1 MRSVV
6 AASVLSVFAAAS
18 VAAQAADDTTR
29 IQVVPVAGSVSMLVG
44 RGGNIGVAVGDDA
57 VFLVDDQ
64 FAPLTGKIVDA
75 VKSIT
80 DKPIKFLLNT
90 HWHGDHTGGNENF
103 GKAGVV
109 IVAHDNVRQRMSVE
123 QFLARFNQRVPPS
136 PRQALPVITF
146 AQMVTFH
153 INDEDIHAIHVANA
167 HTDGDVVVHWSKS
180 NVMHLGDT
188 YFNGGYP
195 FIDLGSGGSIDGVI
209 AAVTTALG
217 YADDN
222 TKIIPGHGPLA
233 TKADLTAYRD
243 MLVGVRAAVSPL
255 VGKKTKE
262 QAVAAKPLAK
272 WDDKWGKG
280 FIKPDDMVG
289 QIYES
294 LTSKR
299 AKQ

>member
-1 MRSVV
+1 MRAWIV
-6 AASVLSVFAAAS
+6 AGIIAGGTAGRA
-18 VAAQAADDTTR
+18 AAQAGEDTTR

-44 RGGNIGVAVGDDA
+44 RGGNIGVAVGEDA

-64 FAPLTGKIVDA
+64 FAPLTRKIIDA
-75 VKSIT
+75 VRTIT

-136 PRQALPVITF
+136 PRAALPVITF

-153 INDEDIHAIHVANA
+153 INDDDIHAIHVANA

-217 YADDN
+217 YANDG

-233 TKADLTAYRD
+233 SRADLAAYRD
-243 MLVGVRAAVSPL
+243 MLVGTRAAVARL
-255 VGKKTKE
+255 VKEGKSSE
-262 QAVAAKPLAK
+262 QAVAAKPLAQ
-272 WDDKWGKG
+272 WDGKWGNG
-280 FIKPDDMVG
+280 FIKSDVMVATLH
-289 QIYES
+289 ES
-294 LTSKR
+294 LTKKPTR
-299 AKQ
+299 